1 MASAPT
7 SVALPATTSAVA
19 DPKSWPLW
27 WRLCMLGSLSW
38 FVLMGQV
45 MSASLPPM
53 LGPIMYELHVSAAQ
67 ASQLAS
73 WAVLAL
79 GFGNIWAVPA
89 VASFGARYTIIFGL
103 AIFSGGFFWQATSE
117 SYDSLLAA
125 RIIGGL
131 GGGVVESMGPM
142 IVVMLFPPEY
152 LGRAMSVYTWSL
164 GAGTVFGPLFA
175 GYMIAG
181 LGSWRS
187 PQYLFGI
194 MSILNMVGTILMFP
208 EPIMNIRVRGE
219 PPLVSAP
226 DSSCGDEAPVISK
239 KGRETISMENLGGE
253 RSVQDEQREFAAPPI
268 HPASWISLW
277 MTRSFF
283 LRFTHHHSVSGWL
296 SMAMAPYRM
305 LAVPAVVLTVLLF
318 GVSISTNIATSIL
331 VSLVFSQPPM
341 LWSTDLVGLF
351 NLFVLGGLCSGIL
364 IGGLLSDKMIASFT
378 RRMGYHKPESA
389 LPLLLPLGIVIP
401 LSTVLIGYG
410 LAYGWHW
417 AAIGVLWSVVNVNMT
432 SGCTILI
439 SYATDIYA
447 AKAIDIGVVVNVL
460 KNAIAAGISFAV
472 VDWWT
477 KDGWYMFL
485 AVALVKFLIFVLV
498 APLWIWGPKIAH
510 VTKSWRWLQGHNV
523 N

>member
-1 MASAPT
+1 
-7 SVALPATTSAVA
+7 
-19 DPKSWPLW
+19 
-27 WRLCMLGSLSW
+27 
-38 FVLMGQV
+38 

-89 VASFGARYTIIFGL
+89 VASFGARYTMIFGL
-103 AIFSGGFFWQATSE
+103 AIFTGGFFWQAASE

-142 IVVMLFPPEY
+142 IVVILFPPEY

-164 GAGTVFGPLFA
+164 GAGTVFGPLFS
-175 GYMIAG
+175 GYLIEG
-181 LGSWRS
+181 LGSWRF

-194 MSILNMVGTILMFP
+194 MSALNMVGSILMFP

-219 PPLVSAP
+219 PPLFSAP
-226 DSSCGDEAPVISK
+226 DPSCGDEAPISK
-239 KGRETISMENLGGE
+239 RGRETIRLENLGPE
-253 RSVQDEQREFAAPPI
+253 RSVQDEQREFAAPPV
-268 HPASWISLW
+268 PPGSWTNLW
-277 MTRSFF
+277 TMRSFF
-283 LRFTHHHSVSGWL
+283 LRFTHHHPVSGWL

-331 VSLVFSQPPM
+331 VSLIFSKPPM
-341 LWSTDLVGLF
+341 LWSTDLVELF
-351 NLFVLGGLCSGIL
+351 NLFVLGGLCAGFL
-364 IGGLLSDKMIASFT
+364 IGGLLSDKMIASYT
-378 RRMGYHKPESA
+378 RRKGYHKPESA

-401 LSTVLIGYG
+401 LSTVLTGY
-410 LAYGWHW
+410 
-417 AAIGVLWSVVNVNMT
+417 GVLWSVVNVNMT

-439 SYATDIYA
+439 LYATDIYA

-472 VDWWT
+472 LDWWT

-485 AVALVKFLIFVLV
+485 ALALVKFLIFVLV

-510 VTKSWRWLQGHNV
+510 VTRSWRWLQGHNV

>member
-1 MASAPT
+1 MNCT
-7 SVALPATTSAVA
+7 SVLRKLPS
-19 DPKSWPLW
+19 
-27 WRLCMLGSLSW
+27 
-38 FVLMGQV
+38 
-45 MSASLPPM
+45 
-53 LGPIMYELHVSAAQ
+53 
-67 ASQLAS
+67 
-73 WAVLAL
+73 
-79 GFGNIWAVPA
+79 
-89 VASFGARYTIIFGL
+89 
-103 AIFSGGFFWQATSE
+103 WQA
-117 SYDSLLAA
+117 
-125 RIIGGL
+125 G
-131 GGGVVESMGPM
+131 
-142 IVVMLFPPEY
+142 LFPPEY

-175 GYMIAG
+175 GYMIER

-194 MSILNMVGTILMFP
+194 ISVLNMVGTILMFP
-208 EPIMNIRVRGE
+208 EPIMNICIRGE
-219 PPLVSAP
+219 PPLFSAP

-239 KGRETISMENLGGE
+239 KGRETIGMENLGRG
-253 RSVQDEQREFAAPPI
+253 RSVQDEQHEFAAPQI
-268 HPASWISLW
+268 HPATWINLW
-277 MTRSFF
+277 TTRSFF

-296 SMAMAPYRM
+296 SMTMAPYRM

-341 LWSTDLVGLF
+341 LWSTDIVGLF
-351 NLFVLGGLCSGIL
+351 NLFVLGGLCAGIL

-410 LAYGWHW
+410 LADGWHW
-417 AAIGVLWSVVNVNMT
+417 AAIGVLQ
-432 SGCTILI
+432 CLQCEH
-439 SYATDIYA
+439 DIRVYYH
-447 AKAIDIGVVVNVL
+447 DIP
-460 KNAIAAGISFAV
+460 GISFAV

-477 KDGWYMFL
+477 KDGWYMFHAL
-485 AVALVKFLIFVLV
+485 ALVKFLIFVLV

-510 VTKSWRWLQGHNV
+510 VTRSWRWLQGHNV